1 MTDFDIES
9 FIIKPDE
16 LSKPEQI
23 LVYSDY
29 GQGKTTFAASAA
41 KFEPTSPVLYL
52 DLEGSTTGVTRD
64 VPPENIDIVR
74 PKNMPIPEG
83 MTKEEGW
90 IHNTDR
96 ILVAFLTGEM
106 PREYKTIVI
115 DPLNVYNDWCA
126 DHFEAVEM
134 AKQNPNKFAIWT
146 EAAKKTTGSNGIFPL
161 LKDAGVLS
169 ILVVHQKT
177 DDNGVADFAWRGS
190 GSRAKVGQTP
200 DVVVHLSLD
209 TDRKTGESHTEA
221 QMFASRTIGAKNRF
235 TLPPFVEDLTIEKLW
250 KLCDNH

>member
-1 MTDFDIES
+1 
-9 FIIKPDE
+9 
-16 LSKPEQI
+16 
-23 LVYSDY
+23 
-29 GQGKTTFAASAA
+29 
-41 KFEPTSPVLYL
+41 
-52 DLEGSTTGVTRD
+52 
-64 VPPENIDIVR
+64 
-74 PKNMPIPEG
+74 MPIPEG

-190 GSRAKVGQTP
+190 GSRSKVGQTP

-235 TLPPFVEDLTIEKLW
+235 NLPPFVEDLTIEKLW

>member
-41 KFEPTSPVLYL
+41 KFGPTSPVLYL

-64 VPPENIDIVR
+64 VPPENIDIIR
-74 PKNMPIPEG
+74 PKSMPIPKG
-83 MTKEEGW
+83 MSKEEGW
-90 IHNTDR
+90 VHNTDQ
-96 ILVAFLTGEM
+96 ILVAFLTGKM
-106 PREYKTIVI
+106 SREYKTIVI
-115 DPLNVYNDWCA
+115 DPLNVYNDWCV
-126 DHFEAVEM
+126 DHFERKEM
-134 AKQNPNKFAIWT
+134 SQPNPNNFAIWT

-177 DDNGVADFAWRGS
+177 DDKGVADFAWRGS

-200 DVVVHLSLD
+200 DEQYGTQIIL
-209 TDRKTGESHTEA
+209 
-221 QMFASRTIGAKNRF
+221 
-235 TLPPFVEDLTIEKLW
+235 
-250 KLCDNH
+250 

>member
-41 KFEPTSPVLYL
+41 KFAPTSPVLYL

-126 DHFEAVEM
+126 DHFEDDRFERDLPASEGRRGAVHPRRSPEDRRQRGGRLRL
-134 AKQNPNKFAIWT
+134 ARIRFAGQGWT
-146 EAAKKTTGSNGIFPL
+146 DARCGGTFVTGHRPEDWRVAHGGADVRVP
-161 LKDAGVLS
+161 
-169 ILVVHQKT
+169 
-177 DDNGVADFAWRGS
+177 DDWG
-190 GSRAKVGQTP
+190 
-200 DVVVHLSLD
+200 
-209 TDRKTGESHTEA
+209 
-221 QMFASRTIGAKNRF
+221 
-235 TLPPFVEDLTIEKLW
+235 
-250 KLCDNH
+250 